1 LPEDSA
7 ELLICQEEPMTR
19 FARPYK
25 LLLLCCV
32 TLVLAVAAHG
42 QRSGKQEPDLIGT
55 YTHGGRYASSAIAI
69 EPDGRY
75 HTNSSDCTQE
85 YYEAG
90 TYSFKTDVICFVI
103 TKRTVKSHGET
114 DDQAKNL
121 LDPKVYREMYHE
133 ELTAEARKEE
143 LIPVKWGERLYLM
156 PKEYLIEFCNAINL
170 GLEPRKS
177 LGTDWYLGSSYL
189 RNGDE
194 NKKVSG
200 PPSLSSDLIDL
211 LLEKPVEGEII
222 NIERE
227 GETKVA
233 IINRGSEAGLK
244 PGMRMVS
251 TKPGFWDGP
260 SLWSGLVVI
269 SATYNLARLKVLEDV
284 KLGDKVSS
292 KYVPRDY

>member
-1 LPEDSA
+1 
-7 ELLICQEEPMTR
+7 MTR

-25 LLLLCCV
+25 LLLLCCA
-32 TLVLAVAAHG
+32 TLVLAGAAHG
-42 QRSGKQEPDLIGT
+42 QRSDKQQLDLIGT
-55 YTHGGRYASSAIAI
+55 YTHGGGYASSAITI
-69 EPDGRY
+69 ERDGRY
-75 HTNSSDCTQE
+75 HTNASDCTQE

-90 TYSFKTDVICFVI
+90 TYSFKTDVICFVT

-114 DDQAKNL
+114 DDQAKDL

-133 ELTAEARKEE
+133 ELTAEAREEE

-177 LGTDWYLGSSYL
+177 VGTDWYLGSSYL

-194 NKKVSG
+194 NKNVSG
-200 PPSLSSDLIDL
+200 HPSLSSDLIDL

-233 IINRGSEAGLK
+233 IINRGTEAGLK
-244 PGMRMVS
+244 PGMRMIL

-292 KYVPRDY
+292 KYVPRDH